1 MAHHISS
8 QWLTI
13 DRVSQ
18 ILNEGIKLDLCNM
31 TSCYPFEVEG

>member
-18 ILNEGIKLDLCNM
+18 ILNEGIKLDL
-31 TSCYPFEVEG
+31 SDDAVERITR